1 MKWIVTKASLS
12 NKDTFTLRLDIG
24 QELTADKAG
33 TIYTEWERLATAY
46 RSALARAELAERH
59 EREATERVY
68 TYSWGPETSS
78 DMLERH
84 ERERKELE
92 A

>member
-1 MKWIVTKASLS
+1 MKPPKVLIDEALASA
-12 NKDTFTLRLDIG
+12 DTRPSG
-24 QELTADKAG
+24 WESYLT
-33 TIYTEWERLATAY
+33 ILAAAY
-46 RSALARAELAERH
+46 RAALARAELAERQY
-59 EREATERVY
+59 REATERVY

-92 A
+92 T

>member
-1 MKWIVTKASLS
+1 MDEMKSPTKEQIAEAA
-12 NKDTFTLRLDIG
+12 
-24 QELTADKAG
+24 QWVADADCQCCAKG
-33 TIYTEWERLATAY
+33 TILLGAY

-59 EREATERVY
+59 YREATERVY